1 MLKKLKTL
9 FKITIEHTL
18 SYLMFKLFI
27 DKRLLPLINFLI
39 NWILDKGGWGILYSS
54 SFLFL
59 PFVTTCCKFIHFGL
73 ALEHLCSL
81 YIIYIYVFTYQ
92 KCHCLGK
99 NCNNLESKEAEL
111 ASSLLLKCFK
121 VLINYG
127 NCKKNSCARA
137 NCPHKISQHCQCTD
151 AHTPEGCCSGY
162 VAIEFFLQVSL
173 PVPRHHH
180 LLLLKNHQEFIW
192 WPP

>member
-27 DKRLLPLINFLI
+27 DKRLLPLI

-73 ALEHLCSL
+73 ALRAPLFFIYNIYLCFYL
-81 YIIYIYVFTYQ
+81 
-92 KCHCLGK
+92 
-99 NCNNLESKEAEL
+99 SKM
-111 ASSLLLKCFK
+111 SLLRQKL
-121 VLINYG
+121 
-127 NCKKNSCARA
+127 
-137 NCPHKISQHCQCTD
+137 
-151 AHTPEGCCSGY
+151 
-162 VAIEFFLQVSL
+162 
-173 PVPRHHH
+173 
-180 LLLLKNHQEFIW
+180 
-192 WPP
+192 